1 MVVKIA
7 RTYLRCMRTS
17 IAIALILLQSTPI
30 IAQDEALY
38 NELTRK
44 AFTLYEQKD
53 FKGSAE
59 TFSKAFEALGWK
71 GTSNDRYNAA
81 CSWALAGV
89 PDSAFFHLKRIAEM
103 MDYADLRYI
112 TNDTDLN
119 ILHADKRWDEVLGL
133 VRANKDRLEA
143 NYDKPLVA
151 LLDSIYSE
159 DQGIRQQI
167 DEIESKYGRDSKEM
181 QELWANMARKDSMN
195 LIVVKKILDERG
207 WLGAD
212 VVGPTGNITLFLVIQ
227 HADLATQEKYL
238 PMMREAVKNGKAQG
252 SSLALLEDRV
262 LIRNGKRQIYG
273 TQIGIHE
280 ETGKH
285 YVSPLEDPDRVDERR
300 ASVGLGTLA
309 DYVSHWNMTWDV
321 GSYKKQLPE
330 LEKMLEERKEK

>member
-1 MVVKIA
+1 M
-7 RTYLRCMRTS
+7 RTYLRDMRTS
-17 IAIALILLQSTPI
+17 ITIVLSLLLSVAS
-30 IAQDEALY
+30 IAQDEARY
-38 NELTRK
+38 EELIKT
-44 AFTLYEQKD
+44 AFALYEQKD
-53 FKGSAE
+53 YKGSAE
-59 TFSKAFEALGWK
+59 TYSKAFEANGWK
-71 GTSNDRYNAA
+71 GYQGDRYNAA

-89 PDSAFFHLKRIAEM
+89 ADSAFFQLNRIAEKM
-103 MDYADLRYI
+103 TY
-112 TNDTDLN
+112 TNLGHISKDSDLN
-119 ILHADKRWDEVLGL
+119 SLHTDKRWGEVIGL
-133 VRANKDRLEA
+133 IKANKDRAEA

-151 LLDSIYSE
+151 LLDSIHNE
-159 DQGIRQQI
+159 DQGLRQQI
-167 DEIESKYGRDSKEM
+167 GEIESKYGRDSKEM

-195 LIVVKKILDERG
+195 LIVVKRILDERG

-212 VVGPTGNITLFLVIQ
+212 VIGPTGNSTLFLVIQ
-227 HADLATQEKYL
+227 HADLATQEEYL

-262 LIRNGKRQIYG
+262 LMRNGKRQIYG
-273 TQIGIHE
+273 SQIGIYE

-321 GSYKKQLPE
+321 ESYKKQLPE